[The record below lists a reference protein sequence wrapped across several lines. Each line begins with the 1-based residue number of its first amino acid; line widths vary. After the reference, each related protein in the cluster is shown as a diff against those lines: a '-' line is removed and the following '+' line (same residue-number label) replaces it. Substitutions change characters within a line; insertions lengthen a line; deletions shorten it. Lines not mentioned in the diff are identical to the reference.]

1 MATVCNPC
9 LNVLAIYCAS
19 MEVQFATSKTGL
31 DFWYNNFVYELPHEL
46 PNDLKTEDLIK
57 LDSNINDRKIL
68 EIKWRHRAVSNLPSI
83 NQFLVLV
90 IKL

>member
-31 DFWYNNFVYELPHEL
+31 DFWYNKFVYELPHEL
-46 PNDLKTEDLIK
+46 PNALILKT
-57 LDSNINDRKIL
+57 
-68 EIKWRHRAVSNLPSI
+68 
-83 NQFLVLV
+83 
-90 IKL
+90 

>member
-31 DFWYNNFVYELPHEL
+31 DFWYNNFVYEL
-46 PNDLKTEDLIK
+46 
-57 LDSNINDRKIL
+57 DSNINDSKIS